1 MQSKHKRR
9 RREVT
14 YDWRPIVTME
24 TLQVSLDGGV
34 TWVYA
39 KNVRVVASDR
49 EVEGEVRIDITNE
62 GVKTE
67 VVDNDVVTGAETAY
81 FIDTILKLE

>member
-1 MQSKHKRR
+1 
-9 RREVT
+9 
-14 YDWRPIVTME
+14 ME